1 MRTSRSF
8 PAVPESTR
16 AARRFVLQAA
26 GDVPPALHDAIAVMV
41 AELAM
46 NAVQHARTEFE
57 VTIDRAGATM
67 RVEVT
72 DSGGGRPAA
81 QPMPPPQSL
90 RGRGLPI
97 VDGLA
102 DAWGVI
108 PSPHGPGKSIWF
120 QVSIPPG
127 TPENTVASADA
138 DPAAES
144 SALRSQDQSATP
156 HVARNTER
164 AGYLSAEGERPKD
177 LGALGGSWRGPG
189 GSQTGSPGEPRRLL
203 RACRVARR
211 RAARAATSTSSSSS
225 QSCNSAHCAMA
236 LSLSRGA
243 GD

>member
-16 AARRFVLQAA
+16 AARRFALQAA
-26 GDVPPALHDAIAVMV
+26 GDVPPALRDAIAVMT

-57 VTIDRAGATM
+57 VTIDRAGAAM

-72 DSGGGRPAA
+72 DSGDGRPVA

-120 QVSIPPG
+120 QVSMPPV
-127 TPENTVASADA
+127 TPEHTAASADA
-138 DPAAES
+138 DPAAGS
-144 SALRSQDQSATP
+144 SALRSEDQSAAP
-156 HVARNTER
+156 VRR
-164 AGYLSAEGERPKD
+164 AAEHRTRGHLPAEGAEGDRPKD
-177 LGALGGSWRGPG
+177 LGALGGSRSGLIRPRQVKVTHSTATGRTRRPG
-189 GSQTGSPGEPRRLL
+189 
-203 RACRVARR
+203 
-211 RAARAATSTSSSSS
+211 
-225 QSCNSAHCAMA
+225 
-236 LSLSRGA
+236 
-243 GD
+243 